1 MIKKQQMLRL
11 KESRPR
17 PFFDALHIEGEKRV
31 FFIFHNRTLGAI
43 SKRKQKIVI
52 YEMFRIFEPRY
63 QAVLWFINQ
72 YSIGT
77 VFVD

>member
-31 FFIFHNRTLGAI
+31 FFIFHNRTLGAFMKCFEFLKRDTKLFYDLLI
-43 SKRKQKIVI
+43 SIALV
-52 YEMFRIFEPRY
+52 P
-63 QAVLWFINQ
+63 
-72 YSIGT
+72 SS
-77 VFVD
+77 